1 VTFDNTGP
9 VLAWENG
16 TFLRAGRPHRIL
28 SGSLHYFRVHPDLW
42 SDRLRRLAAMGLN
55 TVDTYVAWNF
65 HEYKEGD
72 VSFDEWRDLP
82 RFIAL
87 AADHGL
93 DVIVRPGPYICAEWD
108 NGGLP
113 AWLTARCAVPRS
125 SDSVFTEAV
134 AAWFDQLLPQ
144 ITDLQASA
152 GGPIV
157 AVQLRMS
164 TEVMVT
170 ITSIWAGAN
179 HDGSTLQPTVTSYDS
194 DAPIAENGAL
204 TDKFHA
210 LRDVFAPGQAVAPHW
225 FDAPTVVPPAVVDL
239 QPRGE
244 LLPTLRQMGPS
255 RSSVA
260 PESFES
266 LGQASGLVLYR
277 GPSRCCTQGAVTIS
291 IRDLRDRAQV
301 FVDGRPVGILEREN
315 AEQGVMVEGHGRP
328 VSLELLVETLG
339 RVNYGPLLGEH
350 KGILGGVQIDRRLVL
365 GWTQVSLDISQWNAT
380 RIRDG
385 VEGQKSDNVQ
395 ADGAGGFYE
404 ATLTV
409 DEPAEAFIC
418 FPGSTKGFVWV
429 NDFLLGRYWDL
440 GPQHT
445 LYVPAPLLQLGP
457 NRVTVLELEHCNRV
471 LETCGG
477 PDLGPPEEYIEDF
490 G

>member
-157 AVQLRMS
+157 AVQL
-164 TEVMVT
+164 E
-170 ITSIWAGAN
+170 N
-179 HDGSTLQPTVTSYDS
+179 EYGSYGDDHEYL
-194 DAPIAENGAL
+194 GW
-204 TDKFHA
+204 
-210 LRDVFAPGQAVAPHW
+210 R
-225 FDAPTVVPPAVVDL
+225 
-239 QPRGE
+239 QPRW
-244 LLPTLRQMGPS
+244 LDPATHRDQLR
-255 RSSVA
+255 
-260 PESFES
+260 F
-266 LGQASGLVLYR
+266 
-277 GPSRCCTQGAVTIS
+277 RCS
-291 IRDLRDRAQV
+291 DR
-301 FVDGRPVGILEREN
+301 
-315 AEQGVMVEGHGRP
+315 
-328 VSLELLVETLG
+328 
-339 RVNYGPLLGEH
+339 
-350 KGILGGVQIDRRLVL
+350 
-365 GWTQVSLDISQWNAT
+365 
-380 RIRDG
+380 
-385 VEGQKSDNVQ
+385 
-395 ADGAGGFYE
+395 
-404 ATLTV
+404 
-409 DEPAEAFIC
+409 
-418 FPGSTKGFVWV
+418 
-429 NDFLLGRYWDL
+429 
-440 GPQHT
+440 
-445 LYVPAPLLQLGP
+445 
-457 NRVTVLELEHCNRV
+457 
-471 LETCGG
+471 
-477 PDLGPPEEYIEDF
+477 
-490 G
+490 